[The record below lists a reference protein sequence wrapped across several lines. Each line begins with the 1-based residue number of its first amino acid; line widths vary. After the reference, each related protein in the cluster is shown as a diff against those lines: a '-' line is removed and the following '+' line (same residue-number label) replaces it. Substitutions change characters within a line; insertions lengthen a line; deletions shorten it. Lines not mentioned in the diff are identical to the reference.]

1 MFHTLLAQYYHT
13 RILQRFSYRN
23 LSIDQFVEVDFLCP
37 VADVIHGFDP
47 YQLIVCFQL
56 LIDAIF
62 LCHLCYKQIE
72 LCSCLS
78 VDVNKVA
85 VQLTIENEGVVEYR
99 TVFSEVL
106 LVLSTP
112 HTNGVDFFFWNG
124 QTHQIIIS
132 MQFIS
137 KSVTV
142 VVDVIFHSANLR
154 VSFICG
160 SAERL

>member
-1 MFHTLLAQYYHT
+1 M
-13 RILQRFSYRN
+13 
-23 LSIDQFVEVDFLCP
+23 
-37 VADVIHGFDP
+37 
-47 YQLIVCFQL
+47 
-56 LIDAIF
+56 
-62 LCHLCYKQIE
+62 
-72 LCSCLS
+72 S

-85 VQLTIENEGVVEYR
+85 VQLTTENEGVVEYR
-99 TVFSEVL
+99 TVRSEVL
-106 LVLSTP
+106 LVLSNP